1 MCQDNAGDARSG
13 GHENGREADARPASG
28 PSMTAAPMPAR
39 ALVEDLVTAN
49 HILADQGVV
58 DAFGHVSV
66 RHDQAP
72 DRFLLARNMAPDI
85 VGADDILQFTLDGEP
100 IDANGRKTY
109 VERFIHGEIYRR
121 RPDVAAVVHSHS
133 PAIVPLTVV
142 KGGTLRALSH
152 MAGFIGTAAPMFEIR
167 DVAGD
172 GTDLLVSDAVRG
184 RALAELFDR
193 DDVVLMRGHGSTV
206 VAPSLRQAVYR
217 AVFAELVRR
226 LKESPEHLPG
236 VLFVPAAVCG
246 APPEVKPPGCPAGRR
261 GSGTSGACTGCGT
274 SSCGSTPPC
283 SSARSS

>member
-1 MCQDNAGDARSG
+1 MCQDNGGDARKNENEG
-13 GHENGREADARPASG
+13 GRGEDGRRVAGSA
-28 PSMTAAPMPAR
+28 MTAAPTPAR

-66 RHDQAP
+66 RHDQVP

-100 IDANGRKTY
+100 IDADGRKTY

-121 RPDVAAVVHSHS
+121 RPDVIAVVHSHS

-152 MAGFIGTAAPMFEIR
+152 MAGFIGTAAPMFEMR

-193 DDVVLMRGHGSTV
+193 SDVVLMRGHGSTV

-217 AVFAELVRR
+217 AVFAELNARYQVAASGMGEPVFLSAAEAASCADRNLNVADRPWELWRR
-226 LKESPEHLPG
+226 QARERR
-236 VLFVPAAVCG
+236 
-246 APPEVKPPGCPAGRR
+246 AGRVLP
-261 GSGTSGACTGCGT
+261 TGGD
-274 SSCGSTPPC
+274 
-283 SSARSS
+283 A